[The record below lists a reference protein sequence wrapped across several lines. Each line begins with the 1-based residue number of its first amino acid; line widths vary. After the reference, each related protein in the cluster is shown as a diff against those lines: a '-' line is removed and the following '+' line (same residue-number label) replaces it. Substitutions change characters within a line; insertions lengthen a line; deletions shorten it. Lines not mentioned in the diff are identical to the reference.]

1 MMEGQE
7 PSEGDLN
14 KVKQIYDKLMK
25 EKGSYYNI
33 LNYSYNDINCLF
45 IYKMI

>member
-1 MMEGQE
+1 MMEGQQ
-7 PSEGDLN
+7 PSEGDLK
-14 KVKQIYDKLMK
+14 KVKEIYDKLMK

>member
-25 EKGSYYNI
+25 EKGIYI
-33 LNYSYNDINCLF
+33 INYKLLI
-45 IYKMI
+45 